1 MTGPRG
7 ASDAMRAGTS
17 RWVLALV
24 LWVCFIWGHSL
35 VPGETSSTESL
46 SFVNG
51 LRPAFELLGITE
63 TLMMTFI
70 VRKTAH
76 FLEYAV
82 LGVISG
88 GLMRRGWGRDFL
100 HGRLSLLVA
109 VVVPMIDETI
119 QRFVPGR
126 EGQLRDVCIDL
137 AGIAFGLLV
146 FWVVSRHR
154 ARHQGVGPGRQAT

>member
-1 MTGPRG
+1 MTEPRD
-7 ASDAMRAGTS
+7 ASDTMGADTS
-17 RWVLALV
+17 RWVLALI
-24 LWVCFIWGHSL
+24 LWMCFIWGHSL
-35 VPGETSSTESL
+35 VPGEASSTESL

-51 LRPAFELLGITE
+51 LRVAFELLGITD

-88 GLMRRGWGRDFL
+88 GLLHRGWGRGIL
-100 HGRLSLLVA
+100 RGRLSLLVA
-109 VVVPMIDETI
+109 AMVPVIDETI
-119 QRFVPGR
+119 QLFVPGR

-146 FWVVSRHR
+146 SRAVSHLRGRHR
-154 ARHQGVGPGRQAT
+154 GVKSGK

>member
-1 MTGPRG
+1 MTESRD
-7 ASDAMRAGTS
+7 ASDAMGASTS

-24 LWVCFIWGHSL
+24 IWVCFIWAHSL
-35 VPGETSSTESL
+35 VPGEASSAESL

-51 LRPAFELLGITE
+51 LRAVFELLGVTE

-82 LGVISG
+82 LGVIAG
-88 GLMRRGWGRDFL
+88 GLMHRGWGRGIL
-100 HGRLSLLVA
+100 RGRLSLLVA
-109 VVVPMIDETI
+109 AMVPVIDEMI
-119 QRFVPGR
+119 QLFVPGR

-146 FWVVSRHR
+146 SWAVSRLR
-154 ARHQGVGPGRQAT
+154 ARCRGVRSRT

>member
-7 ASDAMRAGTS
+7 ASDATRAGTS

-35 VPGETSSTESL
+35 VPGTASSAESL

-82 LGVISG
+82 LGIIAGSLV
-88 GLMRRGWGRDFL
+88 RHGWGRGVFR
-100 HGRLSLLVA
+100 GKLSLLVA
-109 VVVPMIDETI
+109 AAVPVIDETI

-126 EGQLRDVCIDL
+126 EGQPRDVCIDL
-137 AGIAFGLLV
+137 AGVAFGLLV
-146 FWVVSRHR
+146 FWVVSRLR
-154 ARHQGVGPGRQAT
+154 ARRRGERS

>member
-1 MTGPRG
+1 MTEPRD
-7 ASDAMRAGTS
+7 ASDTMGTGTS
-17 RWVLALV
+17 RWVLV
-24 LWVCFIWGHSL
+24 LILWMCFIWGHSL
-35 VPGETSSTESL
+35 VPGEASSTESL

-51 LRPAFELLGITE
+51 LRVAFELLGITD

-88 GLMRRGWGRDFL
+88 GLLHRGWGRGIL
-100 HGRLSLLVA
+100 RGRLSLLVA
-109 VVVPMIDETI
+109 AMVPVIDETI
-119 QRFVPGR
+119 QLFVPGR

-146 FWVVSRHR
+146 SRAVSHLRGRHR
-154 ARHQGVGPGRQAT
+154 GVKSGK